1 LAEALGL
8 SPALEKIAE
17 IPGAGI
23 INHEPSITLAL
34 DDDCRLAC
42 RLSIETRTSMYHI
55 RSGDY
60 PEDQLSVYLTAR
72 QYGSLG
78 SESTFVSTMENLTR
92 ICHELVENYVI
103 ENVLQP
109 LARAIAMK

>member
-1 LAEALGL
+1 
-8 SPALEKIAE
+8 E

-23 INHEPSITLAL
+23 INYEPSLTLAL
-34 DDDCRLAC
+34 DEQCRLAC

-55 RSGDY
+55 RSGEY

-72 QYGSLG
+72 QYGSLT
-78 SESTFVSTMENLTR
+78 SDTTFVATLENLTR
-92 ICHELVENYVI
+92 ICYELVDNFVI

-109 LARAIAMK
+109 LARTIAMK